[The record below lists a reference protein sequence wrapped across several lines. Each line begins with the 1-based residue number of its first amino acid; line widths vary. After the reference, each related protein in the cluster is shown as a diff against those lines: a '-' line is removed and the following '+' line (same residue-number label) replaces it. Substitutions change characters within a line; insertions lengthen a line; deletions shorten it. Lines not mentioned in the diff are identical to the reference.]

1 MKLFNYII
9 LFAIVLISS
18 CDIINPDEPI
28 PAYVKLE
35 PFEYNAQGG
44 SNSIK
49 ISDAWITVNG
59 SFLGAFSMP
68 KVFPVISEGNTE
80 FIIDPGIKENGIAN
94 TPDIYPMYARYE
106 TSADLVP
113 GDTVT
118 LIPETVYKD
127 DVKILFEETF
137 NEGVSRFSDLEV
149 TTVEV
154 REGSA
159 SGYIELN
166 KDDMPGVASAS
177 DLLEV
182 FPAQNQG
189 FLAYLEMDYKADVP
203 LFVGLTGYDTQGNIV
218 FTELTYGLNAKDEWN
233 KVYFNF
239 TEVFNLLNQ
248 TNTSRY
254 EIRVSAQI
262 PLENGEFTLE
272 NAEIRLDNIKL
283 LAF

>member
-1 MKLFNYII
+1 MKLFKY
-9 LFAIVLISS
+9 LMFLSLGLLHS

-28 PAYVKLE
+28 PGYVKLE

-44 SNSIK
+44 SSSSK
-49 ISDAWITVNG
+49 ISDAWVTVNG

-68 KVFPVISEGNTE
+68 KVFPVLSEGNTE
-80 FIIDPGIKENGIAN
+80 FIIDPGIKENGISN
-94 TPDIYPMYARYE
+94 TPDIYPMYTRYE

-118 LIPETVYKD
+118 LIPETVYKS

-149 TTVEV
+149 TTVDV

-159 SGYIELN
+159 SGYIELDQDN
-166 KDDMPGVASAS
+166 MVGIASAS
-177 DLLEV
+177 DLLED

-189 FLAYLEMDYKADVP
+189 FLAYLEMDYKSDVP
-203 LFVGLTGYDTQGNIV
+203 LFVGLTGYDTQGNVV
-218 FTELTYGLNAKDEWN
+218 FTELTYGLNSKAEWN

-239 TEVFNLLNQ
+239 TDVFNILNQ